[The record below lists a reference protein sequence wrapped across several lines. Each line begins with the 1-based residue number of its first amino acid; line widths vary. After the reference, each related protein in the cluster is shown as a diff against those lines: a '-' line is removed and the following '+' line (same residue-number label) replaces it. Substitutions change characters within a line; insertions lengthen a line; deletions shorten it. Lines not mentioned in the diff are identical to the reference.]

1 MSTQTE
7 TLRTALKLNNFDPEV
22 AGKESISY
30 ARRAPWDRNRFAE
43 EQIRWLV
50 RQVFFSREADAAR
63 QVVFSGVEH
72 IDIAT
77 LCLQVGQILSD
88 QVSGSICVVEADVH
102 ARESASVLLNDGRP
116 RGAGQRP
123 FPPLRESSRRFS
135 EQLWL
140 VPLRVFLGDQQN
152 DLSSPRLRERL
163 AELRLEFDYTV
174 VQAPPAGLYSEAALL
189 GQLSDGMILVL
200 QANSTRRAAAKKVKQ
215 MLHATNVRLLGAVLS
230 DRTFPIPQRLY
241 QKL

>member
-7 TLRTALKLNNFDPEV
+7 TLRTALKLDNFDPEV
-22 AGKESISY
+22 AGKESLSY

-50 RQVFFSREADAAR
+50 RQVFFSREVDAAR
-63 QVVFSGVEH
+63 QVVFSAVEH
-72 IDIAT
+72 TDIAA

-102 ARESASVLLNDGRP
+102 ARESASVLLNNGRP
-116 RGAGQRP
+116 RGAGQKT
-123 FPPLRESSRRFS
+123 FPPLRESSRKLS
-135 EQLWL
+135 DQLWL
-140 VPLRVFLGDQQN
+140 VPLKTFLGDEG
-152 DLSSPRLRERL
+152 DLSSAWLRERL

-174 VQAPPAGLYSEAALL
+174 IQAPPAGLYSEAALL

-200 QANSTRRAAAKKVKQ
+200 RANSTRRAAAKKVKQ
-215 MLHATNVRLLGAVLS
+215 MLQATNVRLLGAVLS
-230 DRTFPIPQRLY
+230 DRTFPIPQKLY

>member
-7 TLRTALKLNNFDPEV
+7 TIRTGLELDNFELKR
-22 AGKESISY
+22 AGKESPTN
-30 ARRAPWDRNRFAE
+30 ARRALWDPNRFAD

-50 RQVFFSREADAAR
+50 RQVFFSRERDAPR
-63 QVVFSGVEH
+63 QVVFSAVEH
-72 IDIAT
+72 TDIGAI
-77 LCLQVGQILSD
+77 CLQVGQILSD

-102 ARESASVLLNDGRP
+102 APESASVLLNKGRP
-116 RGAGQRP
+116 RASQKA
-123 FPPLRESSRRFS
+123 FPPLRESSRKFS
-135 EQLWL
+135 DQLWL
-140 VPLRVFLGDQQN
+140 VPLKTFLADQQN

-215 MLHATNVRLLGAVLS
+215 MLQATNVRLLGAVLS
-230 DRTFPIPQRLY
+230 DRTFPIPQKLY